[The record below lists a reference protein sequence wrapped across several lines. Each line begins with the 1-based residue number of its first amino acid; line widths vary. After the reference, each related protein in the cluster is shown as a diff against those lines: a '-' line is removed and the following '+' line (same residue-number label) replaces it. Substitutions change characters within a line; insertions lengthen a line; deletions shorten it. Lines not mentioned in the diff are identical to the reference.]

1 MRQVNVH
8 EAKTQLSRLLE
19 EVEAGERIVIAR
31 AGEPV
36 AVLSPYR
43 VATRRRRLGLFAG
56 QARLHEDFDQLP
68 ADIARA
74 FDGEST

>member
-1 MRQVNVH
+1 MRQVNIH

-36 AVLSPYR
+36 AVLCPYR
-43 VATRRRRLGLFAG
+43 AVIRRRRLGLFAG
-56 QARLHEDFDQLP
+56 QARLRQDFDELP
-68 ADIARA
+68 PDITAA
-74 FDGEST
+74 FEGEST